1 MPNWTPCVKKK
12 ETHRRECMEVFAP
25 SRFKLTVERCISWQ
39 TDKLSVNLW
48 INSQRENALNTISW
62 KALAAQRMSERG
74 EERKKKYKRD
84 EMKNNV
90 VEYFW
95 NYNKTIKIH
104 NCDAVTNPFFGRDD
118 FISNAAFSLSSFV
131 LISSSYNFSSSHN
144 HLISPAL
151 RIGSFKWINKGERC
165 VFMTL
170 FYAVF
175 THLLLSLI
183 H

>member
-1 MPNWTPCVKKK
+1 MYFLTDWQIVCEPLNKFTARKCPKHDFVKSSKAAWWSGGEGGGGK
-12 ETHRRECMEVFAP
+12 EWE
-25 SRFKLTVERCISWQ
+25 
-39 TDKLSVNLW
+39 
-48 INSQRENALNTISW
+48 
-62 KALAAQRMSERG
+62 
-74 EERKKKYKRD
+74 KKKYKRD

-104 NCDAVTNPFFGRDD
+104 NCDAVWP
-118 FISNAAFSLSSFV
+118 IHFSAEMTLYQMQHFRCRHSFSSPPPTIF
-131 LISSSYNFSSSHN
+131 LSSSHN